1 MAAFNLTAGQTSTS
15 STIYVEGLNK
25 LLRALNKLDEA
36 AKEEFKTVGFNV
48 GKMVAQQA
56 REEVPVRSGRLRGTI
71 RPVKTSWG
79 AAVRAGATRAPYVGV
94 IHFGW
99 RQKNIRRNQFLY
111 RAIDKKAD
119 EALDMYLAGVYEI
132 WNRNV

>member
-1 MAAFNLTAGQTSTS
+1 MAAYTLNAGQTSTS

-25 LLRALNKLDEA
+25 LLRALSKLDEE
-36 AKEEFKTVGFNV
+36 AKEQFKGVGFEI
-48 GKMVAQQA
+48 GKIVAQQA

-71 RPVKTSWG
+71 RPVKTAWG
-79 AAVRAGATRAPYVGV
+79 AAVRAGANRAPYVGV

-99 RQKNIRRNQFLY
+99 RQRNIRRNQFLY
-111 RAIDKKAD
+111 RAIDVKAD
-119 EALDMYLAGVYEI
+119 EALNMYLEEVYKI

>member
-1 MAAFNLTAGQTSTS
+1 MADVKLTAGQTSTS
-15 STIYVEGLNK
+15 STVYVEGLNK

-36 AKEEFKTVGFNV
+36 AKDEFKAVGFNV

-79 AAVRAGATRAPYVGV
+79 AAVRAGAARAPYVGV

-99 RQKNIRRNQFLY
+99 RQRNIRRDQFLY
-111 RAIDKKAD
+111 RAIDKKAT
-119 EALDMYLAGVYEI
+119 EALDMYLEEVYKI